1 MLCLAAVLL
10 LKPGESDRLTGQNGS
25 KIFTV
30 AWLMVKNLLHT
41 QNVHLIFPLFYRIYD
56 I

>member
-1 MLCLAAVLL
+1 MLRLAAVLL

-30 AWLMVKNLLHT
+30 ALVNGKKSSSRTECASNFSFVLLY
-41 QNVHLIFPLFYRIYD
+41 I
-56 I
+56 